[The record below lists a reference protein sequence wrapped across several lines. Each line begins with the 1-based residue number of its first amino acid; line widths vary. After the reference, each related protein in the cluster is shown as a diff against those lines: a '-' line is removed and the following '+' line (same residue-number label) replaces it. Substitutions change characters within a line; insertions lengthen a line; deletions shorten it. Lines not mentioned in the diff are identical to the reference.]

1 MIGGVNRLPPVGL
14 IVFSVGATGGAG
26 GGVVAVVVVVVV
38 VVVVGGASSASRPQ
52 AAVKPTVAMIA
63 TPPAMTGRRRAK
75 RPDLMM
81 QSYLCPVGSRFA
93 TSWLSDAER
102 YSRAAVSQIVPTRAF
117 NEVNYIVQ

>member
-14 IVFSVGATGGAG
+14 IVFSVGATGGAGGAGG

-81 QSYLCPVGSRFA
+81 QSYL
-93 TSWLSDAER
+93 
-102 YSRAAVSQIVPTRAF
+102 
-117 NEVNYIVQ
+117 